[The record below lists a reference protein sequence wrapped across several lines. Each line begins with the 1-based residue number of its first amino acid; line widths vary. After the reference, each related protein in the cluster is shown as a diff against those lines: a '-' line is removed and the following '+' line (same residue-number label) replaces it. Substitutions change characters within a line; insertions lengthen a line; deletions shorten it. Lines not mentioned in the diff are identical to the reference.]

1 VWDRE
6 IAKKVTLR
14 LRISTDQLALRWADE
29 LVNEIIAGRFVTNKQ
44 KWLVDFNVAN
54 PNKTSIV
61 CSKEA
66 NKLVCSHGKDHH
78 R

>member
-14 LRISTDQLALRWADE
+14 LRRSTDQLALRWADE

-44 KWLVDFNVAN
+44 K
-54 PNKTSIV
+54 
-61 CSKEA
+61 
-66 NKLVCSHGKDHH
+66 
-78 R
+78 